1 MESWEK
7 DFEWQHLRRWIKA
20 KFNKKG
26 LPDVNG
32 VLFLIGIQELG
43 KLQENFTKEEKQD
56 LMHIAICKLLSAD
69 GHYKFLGKD
78 EDGWPQWELVKPV
91 DKTGVKDQ
99 EALLKEKIVAY
110 FRPYMTEV

>member
-1 MESWEK
+1 MEVWEK
-7 DFEWQHLRRWIKA
+7 DFEWQHLRRWIKK
-20 KFNKKG
+20 KFDKKG

-43 KLQENFTKEEKQD
+43 KIQENFTKEEKQD
-56 LMHIAICKLLSAD
+56 LLHIAVCKLLSED

-78 EDGWPQWELVKPV
+78 EEGWPKWELIKPIEQ
-91 DKTGVKDQ
+91 TGVKDQ

-110 FRPYMTEV
+110 FRPYITDI